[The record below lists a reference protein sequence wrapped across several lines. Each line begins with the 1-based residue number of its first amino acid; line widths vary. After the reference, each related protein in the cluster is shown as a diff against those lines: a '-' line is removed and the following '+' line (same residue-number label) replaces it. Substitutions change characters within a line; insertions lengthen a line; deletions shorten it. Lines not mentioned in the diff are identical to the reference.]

1 VDDNDHSQELAEP
14 RQLLEAPEV
23 EPAYMAIIGPGSH
36 IKDVPPGDEDIPR
49 DIKMTTDVGFD
60 FSDVHDLHNAVYQSI
75 GAASV
80 CWENP
85 GGAGVF
91 DSTRAAALGE
101 GLIAWLVEH
110 GFPDSRGF
118 PDGPGR

>member
-1 VDDNDHSQELAEP
+1 MCAGATRTTSRRGAEVDDNDHSRELIEP
-14 RQLLEAPEV
+14 RQLLGSPG
-23 EPAYMAIIGPGSH
+23 EPDFIALIGPAEH
-36 IKDVPPGDEDIPR
+36 IDEISR

-60 FSDVHDLHNAVYQSI
+60 FSDVTDLHTAVYQSI

-91 DSTRAAALGE
+91 D
-101 GLIAWLVEH
+101 
-110 GFPDSRGF
+110 
-118 PDGPGR
+118 

>member
-1 VDDNDHSQELAEP
+1 MDDNDHSRELIEP
-14 RQLLEAPEV
+14 RQLLGSSEPEV
-23 EPAYMAIIGPGSH
+23 LEPAYMAIIGPGSH
-36 IKDVPPGDEDIPR
+36 IKDVPADIPH
-49 DIKMTTDVGFD
+49 DIKEATDVGFD

-110 GFPDSRGF
+110 GFPQ
-118 PDGPGR
+118 GPGR